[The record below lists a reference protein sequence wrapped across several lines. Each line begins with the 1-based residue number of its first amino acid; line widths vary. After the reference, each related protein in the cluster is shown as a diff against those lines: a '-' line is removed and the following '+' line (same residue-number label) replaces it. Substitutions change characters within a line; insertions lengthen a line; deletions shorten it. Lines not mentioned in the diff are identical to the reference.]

1 MNSKNLEQA
10 RIFKRYL
17 LERANRSRSRLMR
30 DQIRRWVERLDA
42 VQGRERDWCVMVV
55 LAKRCCSAHI
65 YSRTVRKPLMAKRG

>member
-1 MNSKNLEQA
+1 MNSRNMEQA

-42 VQGRERDWCVMVV
+42 ARSSSQDHGDELRRAV
-55 LAKRCCSAHI
+55 
-65 YSRTVRKPLMAKRG
+65 